1 LNTFSFRRFAIL
13 VMVLAIGVGLGA
25 GLDHF
30 LAPRPAAE
38 PPVSAAMVLPAG
50 ATPSARAAKPA
61 AELTV
66 EVRATFDNNIYPSL
80 LLSFAAAD
88 PAFTRCLTVAVTGAV
103 KGQSYELALAS
114 GLLER
119 PAVQTVTAPG
129 DRFEL
134 HPLLPW
140 NYAAL
145 RAVTQLRPE
154 TFLATLRSNPAGGV
168 ATGWNATSGRVSDRA
183 EGPALET
190 STTCMIHPVNEAV
203 SRIFNVETDAWQDMS
218 ICYAAFVNEDH
229 PWINQILT
237 EAMQRDGVTRF
248 SGYEFGPDSVVR
260 QMRAVWDALAAR
272 GLSYADLATT
282 SGAVPDVTTQYV
294 RFLDQTLHDQGANC
308 VDASVLLASV
318 FRRIGLRPV
327 LIFKPGHCFVAVY
340 DAAQGGQL
348 IGLETTLLSAAPFGS
363 AFAMGAQELNNTIPH
378 LDSPG
383 YSSVD
388 IAVARQA
395 GVRPIEFSSN

>member
-13 VMVLAIGVGLGA
+13 AVVLAIGVGIGV
-25 GLDHF
+25 GLDHV
-30 LAPRPAAE
+30 LAPRPAAVA
-38 PPVSAAMVLPAG
+38 PVSAALVLPR
-50 ATPSARAAKPA
+50 PAAPVKADKPA
-61 AELTV
+61 ADITL

-103 KGQSYELALAS
+103 KGQSYQLELAS
-114 GLLER
+114 DLLER
-119 PAVQTVTAPG
+119 PATQTVTAPS

-140 NYAAL
+140 NYGAL
-145 RAVTQLRPE
+145 RGITQLRPE
-154 TFLATLRSNPAGGV
+154 TFLATLKS
-168 ATGWNATSGRVSDRA
+168 NATSPNTPSI
-183 EGPALET
+183 ET
-190 STTCMIHPVNEAV
+190 STTCMIHPVNEVV

-229 PWINQILT
+229 PWINQILS
-237 EAMQRDGVTRF
+237 EATQRDGLARF

-282 SGAVPDVTTQYV
+282 SGAVPDVNTQYV

>member
-1 LNTFSFRRFAIL
+1 MNTFSFRRFAIL
-13 VMVLAIGVGLGA
+13 VVVLAIGVGIGA
-25 GLDHF
+25 GLDRV
-30 LAPRPAAE
+30 LAPRPAAVA
-38 PPVSAAMVLPAG
+38 PVSAAVVLPLRA
-50 ATPSARAAKPA
+50 APAQAAKPA
-61 AELTV
+61 ADIAL

-88 PAFTRCLTVAVTGAV
+88 PAFSRCLTVAVTGAV
-103 KGQSYELALAS
+103 KGQSYQLELAS
-114 GLLER
+114 DLLER
-119 PAVQTVTAPG
+119 PATQTVTAPS

-140 NYAAL
+140 NYVVL
-145 RAVTQLRPE
+145 RGITQLRPA
-154 TFLATLRSNPAGGV
+154 TFLATLRSNAASSNTP
-168 ATGWNATSGRVSDRA
+168 
-183 EGPALET
+183 PLET
-190 STTCMIHPVNEAV
+190 STTCMIHPVNEVV
-203 SRIFNVETDAWQDMS
+203 SRIFNVETDSWQDMS

-229 PWINQILT
+229 PWINQILS
-237 EAMQRDGVTRF
+237 EATQRDGLTRF

-260 QMRAVWDALAAR
+260 QMRAVWDTLAAR

-282 SGAVPDVTTQYV
+282 SGAVPDVNTQYV

-327 LIFKPGHCFVAVY
+327 LIFKPGHCFIAVY

-363 AFAMGAQELNNTIPH
+363 AFSMGAQELNNTIPH

>member
-13 VMVLAIGVGLGA
+13 VVVLAIGVGIGA
-25 GLDHF
+25 GLDR
-30 LAPRPAAE
+30 LLTPRPTAVA
-38 PPVSAAMVLPAG
+38 PVSAALVLLPAQ
-50 ATPSARAAKPA
+50 AAPVRPAKPA
-61 AELTV
+61 ADITV

-103 KGQSYELALAS
+103 KGQSYQLELSS

-119 PAVQTVTAPG
+119 SAVQTVTAPS
-129 DRFEL
+129 DHFEL

-140 NYAAL
+140 NYGAL
-145 RAVTQLRPE
+145 RGVIQLRPE
-154 TFLATLRSNPAGGV
+154 TFLATLKSNA
-168 ATGWNATSGRVSDRA
+168 ASANAISVD
-183 EGPALET
+183 T
-190 STTCMIHPVNEAV
+190 STTCMVHPVNEVV
-203 SRIFNVETDAWQDMS
+203 SRIFNVETDSWQDMS

-229 PWINQILT
+229 PWINQILS
-237 EAMQRDGVTRF
+237 EATQRDGLARF
-248 SGYEFGPDSVVR
+248 SGYEFGSDSVVR

-272 GLSYADLATT
+272 GMSYADLATT
-282 SGAVPDVTTQYV
+282 SGAVPDVNTQYV

-363 AFAMGAQELNNTIPH
+363 AFSMGAQELNNTIPH
-378 LDSPG
+378 LGSPG

>member
-1 LNTFSFRRFAIL
+1 MNTFSFRRFSIL
-13 VMVLAIGVGLGA
+13 VVVLAIGVGIGA
-25 GLDHF
+25 GLDQV
-30 LAPRPAAE
+30 LAPRPMAIAA
-38 PPVSAAMVLPAG
+38 VSAAVVIPQRA
-50 ATPSARAAKPA
+50 APVRAAKPS
-61 AELTV
+61 AEVTV

-103 KGQSYELALAS
+103 KGQSYQLELAS
-114 GLLER
+114 DLLER
-119 PAVQTVTAPG
+119 PATQTVTAPS

-140 NYAAL
+140 NYGVL
-145 RAVTQLRPE
+145 RGITQLRPE
-154 TFLATLRSNPAGGV
+154 TFLATLRSNAASANGAPI
-168 ATGWNATSGRVSDRA
+168 
-183 EGPALET
+183 ET
-190 STTCMIHPVNEAV
+190 STTCMVHPVNEVV

-229 PWINQILT
+229 PWINQILS
-237 EAMQRDGVTRF
+237 EATQRDGLARF
-248 SGYEFGPDSVVR
+248 SGYEFGADSVVR

-282 SGAVPDVTTQYV
+282 SGAVPDVNTQYV

-348 IGLETTLLSAAPFGS
+348 IGLETTLLSSAPFGS
-363 AFAMGAQELNNTIPH
+363 AFSMGAQELNNTIPH

-395 GVRPIEFSSN
+395 GVCPIEFSSN

>member
-13 VMVLAIGVGLGA
+13 VMVLAIGVGIGA
-25 GLDHF
+25 GLDHV
-30 LAPRPAAE
+30 LAPRPTAVA
-38 PPVSAAMVLPAG
+38 PVSAALVVPLQAAP
-50 ATPSARAAKPA
+50 ARAAKPA
-61 AELTV
+61 ADTTL

-103 KGQSYELALAS
+103 KGQSYQLELAS
-114 GLLER
+114 DLLER
-119 PAVQTVTAPG
+119 PATQTVTAPS

-140 NYAAL
+140 NYVAL
-145 RAVTQLRPE
+145 RGITQLRPE
-154 TFLATLRSNPAGGV
+154 TFLATLKS
-168 ATGWNATSGRVSDRA
+168 NATSPNAPSI
-183 EGPALET
+183 ET
-190 STTCMIHPVNEAV
+190 STTCMIHPVNEVV

-229 PWINQILT
+229 PWINQILS
-237 EAMQRDGVTRF
+237 EATQRDGLTRF

-260 QMRAVWDALAAR
+260 QMRAIWDALAAR

-282 SGAVPDVTTQYV
+282 SGAVPDVNTQYV

-348 IGLETTLLSAAPFGS
+348 IGLETTLLSTAPFGS
-363 AFAMGAQELNNTIPH
+363 AFSMGAQELNNTIPH

>member
-13 VMVLAIGVGLGA
+13 VMVLAIGVGIGA
-25 GLDHF
+25 GLDHV
-30 LAPRPAAE
+30 LAPRPAAVA
-38 PPVSAAMVLPAG
+38 PISAALVLPLPAAPG
-50 ATPSARAAKPA
+50 RAAKPA
-61 AELTV
+61 ADITL

-103 KGQSYELALAS
+103 KGQSYQLELAS
-114 GLLER
+114 DLLER
-119 PAVQTVTAPG
+119 PAVQTVTAPS

-134 HPLLPW
+134 RPLLPW
-140 NYAAL
+140 NYVAL
-145 RAVTQLRPE
+145 RGIVQLRPE
-154 TFLATLRSNPAGGV
+154 TFLATLASN
-168 ATGWNATSGRVSDRA
+168 ATGPVA
-183 EGPALET
+183 PAIET
-190 STTCMIHPVNEAV
+190 STTCMVHPVNEVV

-229 PWINQILT
+229 PWINQILS
-237 EAMQRDGVTRF
+237 EATQRDGLTRF

-282 SGAVPDVTTQYV
+282 SGAVPDVNTQYV

-348 IGLETTLLSAAPFGS
+348 IGLETTLLSSAPFGS
-363 AFAMGAQELNNTIPH
+363 AFSMGAQELNNTIPH

>member
-13 VMVLAIGVGLGA
+13 VVVLAIGVGLGV
-25 GLDHF
+25 GLDQV
-30 LAPRPAAE
+30 LSPRPTAVA
-38 PPVSAAMVLPAG
+38 PVSVAVALPAQPAPLAG
-50 ATPSARAAKPA
+50 APQPA
-61 AELTV
+61 ADTTL
-66 EVRATFDNNIYPSL
+66 EVRATFDNNLYPSL

-88 PAFTRCLTVAVTGAV
+88 PAFTRCVTVAVTGAV
-103 KGQSYELALAS
+103 KGQSYQLELS
-114 GLLER
+114 SNLLER
-119 PAVQTVTAPG
+119 PAVQTVTAPS

-134 HPLLPW
+134 HPQLPW
-140 NYAAL
+140 NYTVL
-145 RAVTQLRPE
+145 RGITQLRPE
-154 TFLATLRSNPAGGV
+154 TFLATLRWSAPFEASSKGGGR
-168 ATGWNATSGRVSDRA
+168 ASGNQEATSVD
-183 EGPALET
+183 T
-190 STTCMIHPVNEAV
+190 STTCMVHPVNEAV
-203 SRIFNVETDAWQDMS
+203 SRIFDVETDTWQDMS

-229 PWINQILT
+229 PWINQILS

-248 SGYEFGPDSVVR
+248 SGYEFGSDSVVR

-282 SGAVPDVTTQYV
+282 SGAVPDVNTQYV

-327 LIFKPGHCFVAVY
+327 LIFKPGHCFIAVY

-348 IGLETTLLSAAPFGS
+348 IGLETTLLNAAPFGS
-363 AFAMGAQELNNTIPH
+363 AFSMGAQELNNTIPH